1 MRLAVSGAWW
11 VLTRRLVFE
20 ESLDIDASNLTL
32 DSKYEEVENWDSL
45 GHVRIVGEI
54 EDRLDIEFDIEDI
67 IGQDTVQKLIEMVKS
82 KTG

>member
-1 MRLAVSGAWW
+1 MNIDIDFMKS
-11 VLTRRLVFE
+11 VFE
-20 ESLDIDASNLTL
+20 ESLDIDTSNLTL

-54 EDRLDIEFDIEDI
+54 EDMLDIEFDIEDI
-67 IGQDTVQKLIEMVKS
+67 IGQDTIQKLVDMVKS

>member
-1 MRLAVSGAWW
+1 MNIDIDFMKS
-11 VLTRRLVFE
+11 VFE
-20 ESLDIDASNLTL
+20 ESLDIDTSNLTL

-54 EDRLDIEFDIEDI
+54 EDKLDIEFDIEDI
-67 IGQDTVQKLIEMVKS
+67 IGQDTIQKLVDMVKS

>member
-1 MRLAVSGAWW
+1 MNIDIDFMKS
-11 VLTRRLVFE
+11 VFE

-82 KTG
+82 KTD

>member
-1 MRLAVSGAWW
+1 MNINIDFMKS
-11 VLTRRLVFE
+11 VFE
-20 ESLDIDASNLTL
+20 ESLDIDSSNLTL

-82 KTG
+82 KNG

>member
-1 MRLAVSGAWW
+1 MNIDIDFMK
-11 VLTRRLVFE
+11 LVFE

>member
-1 MRLAVSGAWW
+1 MNIDLDFMKS
-11 VLTRRLVFE
+11 VFE

-54 EDRLDIEFDIEDI
+54 EDKLDIEFDIEDI